1 MLPERPKEVL
11 TFMMEHGKLQPF
23 LSRGI
28 SFVKRQQRDWKV
40 TVARTS
46 LDRLAYQMVFP
57 YLSIYIMALGAT
69 AMQLGLVISVGMIIA
84 GLVGPFTGWFIDR
97 IGPKRIYLLGIG
109 LLAGSYFTYGIA
121 QSWTTT
127 IIAMVAYWLG
137 FSVSIHSCA
146 TVCGNCLANQDRATG
161 MTICETVAAGLL
173 GMAGPILG
181 VWLVTLFGG
190 VNANGIRPLFF
201 VGFISTIGT
210 LFFVLAQLSSRKW
223 RIAQVKPHL
232 FRDLGQ
238 VLKEGRHL
246 KRWLVI
252 AAVGQLPLG
261 MVFPFSQVFAYE
273 IKGANEYV
281 LGAIAAG
288 AALASI
294 VFAIPLGRLAD
305 KVGRKKILYIAIP
318 LFWASNLILVWA
330 PNPVFLIIAGVLQGF
345 YYIGGPISAAMERE
359 LVPAEQMGRWLG
371 IARFF
376 RMLLN
381 AGLTFVSGLIW
392 DKIGPQYVFLAYV
405 GLDLVLRIPLLI
417 SMPETLQLRFGQP
430 VSVSSKS

>member
-1 MLPERPKEVL
+1 
-11 TFMMEHGKLQPF
+11 MMEYGKSQPF
-23 LSRGI
+23 SRGI
-28 SFVKRQQRDWKV
+28 SFIKRQQRDWKV

-46 LDRLAYQMVFP
+46 LDRLAYQMVYP
-57 YLSIYIMALGAT
+57 YLSIYIVALGAT
-69 AMQLGLVISVGMIIA
+69 AMQLGLVISIGMVIA
-84 GLVGPFTGWFIDR
+84 GLASPFTGWFIDR
-97 IGPKRIYLLGIG
+97 IGPKRIYLLGIV

-121 QSWTTT
+121 ASWTTT

-146 TVCGNCLANQDRATG
+146 TVCGNCLANEDRATG

-181 VWLVTLFGG
+181 TWLVTVFGG
-190 VNANGIRPLFF
+190 VNASGIRPLFF
-201 VGFISTIGT
+201 FGLVSTIGT
-210 LFFVLAQLSSRKW
+210 LFFVLTQLSSRKW
-223 RIAQVKPHL
+223 RTASEAKPHL
-232 FRDLGQ
+232 FRDLSE
-238 VLKEGRHL
+238 VLKEGHHL

-252 AAVGQLPLG
+252 ASIGQLPLG

-281 LGAIAAG
+281 LGAIVTG

-294 VFAIPLGRLAD
+294 AFAIPLGRLAD
-305 KVGRKKILYIAIP
+305 KVGRKKILYITIP

-330 PNPVFLIIAGVLQGF
+330 PSPVFLIIAGVLQGF

-381 AGLTFVSGLIW
+381 ACLTFVSGIIW
-392 DKIGPQYVFLAYV
+392 DKIGPQYVFLAYI

-417 SMPETLQLRFGQP
+417 SMPETLQLRFGKP